1 MRLDDHEL
9 VTVVR
14 YFISDQ
20 NRNGVI
26 SVRSR
31 RPFFCISTPFC
42 LVIDATPKLFR
53 CVFLISL
60 FVRNNT
66 DFVRTISYDAL
77 QLIVFHFEL
86 DKVVFKSISFRD
98 KYQNK

>member
-1 MRLDDHEL
+1 MRI
-9 VTVVR
+9 
-14 YFISDQ
+14 F
-20 NRNGVI
+20 
-26 SVRSR
+26 
-31 RPFFCISTPFC
+31 
-42 LVIDATPKLFR
+42 
-53 CVFLISL
+53 L

-86 DKVVFKSISFRD
+86 DKVVFKLISFRD